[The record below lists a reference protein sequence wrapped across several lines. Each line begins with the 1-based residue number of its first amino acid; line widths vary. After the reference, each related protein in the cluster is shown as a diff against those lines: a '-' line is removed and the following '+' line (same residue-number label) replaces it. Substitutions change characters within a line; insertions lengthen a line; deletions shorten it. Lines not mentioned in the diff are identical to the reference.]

1 MQKKPKWKAKH
12 QGHSRQLY
20 LFSVSQPFPADVVVT
35 GDQGPGAMIAVERGN
50 SIQFLDNLR
59 VFLLFIFSASYLF
72 FFRNSTPYSEVQLR
86 FSKGGGGLGRPWSP
100 ISALARE
107 NGDTITIDRLLQVF
121 IISKKRF
128 VCC

>member
-1 MQKKPKWKAKH
+1 M
-12 QGHSRQLY
+12 
-20 LFSVSQPFPADVVVT
+20 
-35 GDQGPGAMIAVERGN
+35 MAVEKGN

-59 VFLLFIFSASYLF
+59 VFFLFIFSAPYLF
-72 FFRNSTPYSEVQLR
+72 FFRNSTPYSEVQFR
-86 FSKGGGGLGRPWSP
+86 FSKGEGGGGGLGRPWSP